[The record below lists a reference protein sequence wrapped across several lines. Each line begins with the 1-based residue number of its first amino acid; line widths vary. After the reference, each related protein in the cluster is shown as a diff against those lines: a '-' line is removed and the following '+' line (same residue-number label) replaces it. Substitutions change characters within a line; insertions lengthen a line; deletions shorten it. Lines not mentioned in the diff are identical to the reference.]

1 MSNQFWSSPNME
13 PKRSFRFVLYIGGF
27 PHWVVKTSGRPS
39 FKIASTAHSYL
50 NHKFKF
56 PGSITWEDIK
66 VTLVEAI
73 DSNSISEMKK
83 VLKDSG
89 YAWMDPRHNIGP
101 NDLNT
106 ISKKR
111 AVAAL
116 AAAGG
121 KKGTTLVQID
131 SEGNTIDEW
140 TLWNCWISSFTPSEL
155 SYESEELTSTEL
167 TLTFDYAKVETPQD
181 NK

>member
-1 MSNQFWSSPNME
+1 MSNQFWSSSNME
-13 PKRSFRFVLYIGGF
+13 PKRSYRFILYIGGF
-27 PHWVVKTSGRPS
+27 PHWIVKSSGRPGM
-39 FKIASTAHSYL
+39 KIGVKAHSYL
-50 NHKFKF
+50 NHEFKF
-56 PGSITWEDIK
+56 PGKITWEDIK
-66 VTLVEAI
+66 VKIVEPI
-73 DSNSISEMKK
+73 DSNAISELKS
-83 VLKDSG
+83 VLSDSG
-89 YAWMDPRHNIGP
+89 YSWMDPRANVGP

-116 AAAGG
+116 ASSGG

-140 TLWNCWISSFTPSEL
+140 TLWNCWISAFAPSEL
-155 SYESEELTSTEL
+155 AYESEDLSETEL

-181 NK
+181 